1 MLRAPSTL
9 WSLALSLAA
18 PLFISACREKPAA
31 RPEAPPE
38 PFAVGLI
45 GDLPY
50 DATEEAKLPAL
61 VADMNRA
68 PLAFSFFDG
77 DIKGGG
83 GLCNDPVYESAG
95 RFFDS
100 FTAPLVYV
108 LGDNEWTDC
117 HRVSN
122 GGFDPLERLAHLR
135 QTMFR
140 SSASFGH
147 RRLAFANGGPDYPE
161 NLRFRYGGVMFV
173 GLNVPGSNNNKIDKM
188 SLDPRSAR
196 SMDDLRRA
204 NEEYEH
210 RDAANRAFL
219 RNAFAQAKRD
229 AALGLMLVIQA
240 DVMPEITDGAER
252 ARRDVDGYDA
262 FLQALRDEVVRFERP
277 VVLVHGDSH
286 YFKVDKPFL
295 VPGKKTVLENF
306 TRVETFG
313 SPNVF
318 WVKATVDPSDPN
330 LFRFEPRLV
339 VANRETALAPS
350 VADRRET
357 RELMAG
363 VGARP

>member
-1 MLRAPSTL
+1 MLRVPSTL
-9 WSLALSLAA
+9 CALALSSTALV
-18 PLFISACREKPAA
+18 FTSACHEKPAA
-31 RPEAPPE
+31 RPEAAPE
-38 PFAVGLI
+38 PFAIGLI

-68 PLAFSFFDG
+68 TLAFSFFDG

-83 GLCNDPVYESAG
+83 ARCDDSVYESAG

-100 FTAPLVYV
+100 FVAPLVYV
-108 LGDNEWTDC
+108 PGDNEWTDC

-135 QTMFR
+135 RTMFR

-161 NLRFRYGGVMFV
+161 NLRFRYGNVMFV
-173 GLNVPGSNNNKIDKM
+173 GLNVPGSNNNRIDKM
-188 SLDPRSAR
+188 SLDPKSAR
-196 SMDDLRRA
+196 SMADLFRA

-210 RDAANRAFL
+210 RDAANRAFM
-219 RNAFAQAKRD
+219 RDSFAQARND
-229 AALGLMLVIQA
+229 ATLGLMLVIQA
-240 DVMPEITDGAER
+240 DVMPELTDVAER

-262 FLQALRDEVVRFERP
+262 FLQTLRDEVVRFERP

-295 VPGKKTVLENF
+295 VPGKRTVLENF

-339 VANRETALAPS
+339 VANREKAASLS
-350 VADRRET
+350 DRGEN